1 MLKAFRTALLRNSP
15 QHHSNRPGHFGSL
28 ETRRDE
34 ELPSFSLP
42 SFLSSFFTV
51 HNQSIPSRREN
62 FRDYSRQSRSYFFY
76 IFTTSN
82 PIEQSL
88 HPYYHTLRF
97 FFFFFFFFFFYNSNW
112 KHCHVLDDLFRE
124 LMISQAQNVMCHYFC
139 YVDTTDVKATER
151 HSCVISVI
159 SLLFHYDE

>member
-1 MLKAFRTALLRNSP
+1 MQERKKKSSIILNFLKNESRKNPTQRILSHSTLLPTPSWNSMLKAFRTALLRNSP

-97 FFFFFFFFFFYNSNW
+97 FFFFFFFFFTIRTKNIVTSSTIYSANW
-112 KHCHVLDDLFRE
+112 W
-124 LMISQAQNVMCHYFC
+124 
-139 YVDTTDVKATER
+139 
-151 HSCVISVI
+151 
-159 SLLFHYDE
+159 